1 MSTPTDQL
9 LAAELLARLA
19 AITQANGYATNAGL
33 HVFDGATGVPD
44 NLGAF
49 LVLAESEEGVA
60 SQKGQG
66 GRPDDVKVSLPFTVE
81 GRTPCDP
88 AHPNAAARQ
97 LCADIRRA
105 LFGSGSA
112 IGAPINATLRYA
124 GRSIDRREP
133 GSTEVG
139 VTVRLEAAFSYSLG

>member
-1 MSTPTDQL
+1 MSTDQL
-9 LAAELLARLA
+9 LAVELLARLA
-19 AITQANGYATNAGL
+19 TVTKANGYASDAGL

-44 NLGAF
+44 NLGTF

-66 GRPDDVKVSLPFTVE
+66 GKPDDVKVSLPFAVE
-81 GRTPCDP
+81 GRITCNPL
-88 AHPNAAARQ
+88 HPNAAARQ

-105 LFGSGSA
+105 IFRSGSA
-112 IGAPINATLRYA
+112 IGAPISATLRYA
-124 GRSIDRREP
+124 GRTIDRREP

-139 VTVRLEAAFSYSLG
+139 VTVRLEATFSYSLG

>member
-1 MSTPTDQL
+1 MSTDQL
-9 LAAELLARLA
+9 LAAELLTRLA
-19 AITQANGYATNAGL
+19 PGTKANGYASDAGL

-44 NLGAF
+44 TLPAF

-66 GRPDDVKVSLPFTVE
+66 GKPDDVKVSLPFTVE
-81 GRTPCDP
+81 GRITCNPQ
-88 AHPNAAARQ
+88 HPNASARQ

-105 LFGSGSA
+105 IFRSGSA

-124 GRSIDRREP
+124 GRTIDRRDP

-139 VTVRLEAAFSYSLG
+139 VTVRLEATFSYSLG

>member
-1 MSTPTDQL
+1 MSTDQL
-9 LAAELLARLA
+9 LAAAMLARLA
-19 AITQANGYATNAGL
+19 TITQANGYATDAGL

-66 GRPDDVKVSLPFTVE
+66 GKPDDVKVSLPFTVE
-81 GRTPCDP
+81 GRAVCDP
-88 AHPNAAARQ
+88 LHPNAAGRL

-105 LFGSGSA
+105 LFGAGSTL
-112 IGAPINATLRYA
+112 GAPINATLRYA

>member
-1 MSTPTDQL
+1 MSTTDQL

-19 AITQANGYATNAGL
+19 TITQANGYATNAGL

-60 SQKGQG
+60 SQKSQVGK
-66 GRPDDVKVSLPFTVE
+66 PDDVKVSLPFTVE

-88 AHPNAAARQ
+88 LHPNAAGRL

-105 LFGSGSA
+105 LFGAGSTLS
-112 IGAPINATLRYA
+112 APINATLRYA